1 MRKAAPSKSN
11 VRRKTI
17 MTIQQILSIT
27 SGVLLSLGGGGAI
40 LICLSGWLGKVWAER
55 LMNKERQ
62 RHSEELARLRS
73 DLMLRNDEQINKM
86 RNELEI
92 YKEKHLKEHQDKI
105 AIYRIALD
113 MVASMVAKIEMI
125 LIRRREPL
133 NSEEIYD
140 FEVQR
145 LRLYGYLA
153 MLAPQSVMDA
163 HDALIDQMLAII
175 YDGAVI
181 TWEQFRGLALNCL
194 NEIRK
199 DIGGELETIEYRGK
213 R

>member
-1 MRKAAPSKSN
+1 
-11 VRRKTI
+11 

-113 MVASMVAKIEMI
+113 MVASMVARIGKNNWGQ
-125 LIRRREPL
+125 PL
-133 NSEEIYD
+133 TEDKSQKRIDRPINAVADLTHNCPESRADPSHVIYD
-140 FEVQR
+140 STSAKVWSSRTDLTRHNFF
-145 LRLYGYLA
+145 LHL
-153 MLAPQSVMDA
+153 
-163 HDALIDQMLAII
+163 
-175 YDGAVI
+175 
-181 TWEQFRGLALNCL
+181 T
-194 NEIRK
+194 
-199 DIGGELETIEYRGK
+199 GGEIL
-213 R
+213 